1 MSIIKEKVIGGC
13 FLMIQCKGNC
23 VRLTASRMFT
33 QNGGGGG
40 RKSNDSTH
48 IDGDDRVS
56 SSQKSG
62 AGRRRT
68 VKGRKNGGLESRYF
82 LIGYDTESDI
92 SSNYILTIV
101 VVFSFFLLWK
111 TLAFP
116 FFVKFARDKCSD
128 VE

>member
-1 MSIIKEKVIGGC
+1 ME
-13 FLMIQCKGNC
+13 
-23 VRLTASRMFT
+23 
-33 QNGGGGG
+33 GGGEGNQTILHTLMAMIEFPPPRSPG
-40 RKSNDSTH
+40 LEEEELSKEE
-48 IDGDDRVS
+48 
-56 SSQKSG
+56 
-62 AGRRRT
+62 
-68 VKGRKNGGLESRYF
+68 KNGGLESRYF